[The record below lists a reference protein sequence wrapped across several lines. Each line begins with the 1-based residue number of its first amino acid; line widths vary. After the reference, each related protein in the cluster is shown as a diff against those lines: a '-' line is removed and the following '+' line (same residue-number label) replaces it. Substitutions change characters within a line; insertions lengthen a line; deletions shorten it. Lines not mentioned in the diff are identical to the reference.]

1 MVAAMLVRSA
11 LSWVPRGPRRDARRL
26 TGPALGRR
34 APALLGAALALS
46 LGCSGAAPAPVARQA
61 PVVKTPPAQP
71 KAPEGPPLLPAR
83 VIAELD
89 DEDATPYFAR
99 RGDEALLLHAAG
111 GRFRTR
117 ILGADGAPR
126 GDTVDAGPV
135 AADVPV
141 AALRATPQGYIA
153 AWIEQIEG
161 SRAVRVLALDPA
173 GKPSAPA
180 SLVAQ
185 TAEEISWL
193 DVLPN
198 AQGALVLWEMP
209 REAQGDA
216 ARAGV
221 AHPGVDRVDVVMTV
235 VAQGKGAAIKPTA
248 PASVAREVLGWHA
261 VATERGAAVALVLP
275 PAAPRGRGEGKP
287 ARKAEAEDAAEDGK
301 LGSVALLEIDAA
313 GKVSAPVVVSPEP
326 TAQIDLEIASLGGRY
341 LLTWTDER
349 DIDGAVYLAA
359 VEPGGKVVVAP
370 RQATPPSGEQALVS
384 LVAPS
389 QGGGG
394 RALLA
399 WEDLLR
405 ARGGEVGGA
414 GARGPGRLIHLAS
427 VGPDGTLGAERAGLV
442 FSASGPPDIAAD
454 GDGFAAVTLAPAT
467 LKMARDG
474 AAAPPVW
481 PTFVRFGPD
490 LSVRAA
496 EPVRAAPFAATDG
509 VPYLVRGLTCH
520 AGACATLASAAPGP
534 QPGGAAGAAG
544 ARAPLALVSLPV
556 RESAWRAPAFREDK
570 DPPPRAT
577 AVRALAEGDSIAE
590 VAAVELDGG
599 AALSAW
605 VTYFVEGASDAAP
618 RGQEVSAT
626 LAVRAVSPGGLGK
639 LSVLSQKASS
649 LGGVAIAAA
658 PPLPADA
665 KGKGA
670 TQGESVIAWVARERG
685 ETQVYLT
692 KVDATGAK
700 VAQKKLTTAPRKKQG
715 GAASEASDVAIAYD
729 GAGGFIVAWIDTR
742 DGNAEVYAARVDRA
756 LNRTAPDRRITNA
769 PLDAAEVQ
777 IAVRGQEVWLVWSD
791 ARTAGGAAAGGVAAG
806 GAAAGGA
813 AAGGAAAGG
822 AAAQAGAAPG
832 GGAAAGGAA
841 GQGDEPGGDIFL
853 ARLDAK
859 TLQRIGDE
867 SRLHASSEHSRS
879 PVLAPL
885 EGGLFVGWIDEPADE
900 SGGGAGAGGR
910 ARLVRV
916 DGNGA
921 VQGPPV
927 VVSGPD
933 GAAVSSLALACD
945 KICRGVLAS
954 APGDSVEL
962 NAFTL
967 APGDVSAP
975 SLKPLAWLTGG
986 ASQDVSPAFAGRS
999 GASLFFADDAV
1010 SGSGRVR
1017 WMTIAWP

>member
-1 MVAAMLVRSA
+1 MLVRSA
-11 LSWVPRGPRRDARRL
+11 LPWVQRGSRRDARRP

-46 LGCSGAAPAPVARQA
+46 LGCSGAAPAPVAR
-61 PVVKTPPAQP
+61 PPRVVKTPPAQP

-89 DEDATPYFAR
+89 DEDTTSYFAR
-99 RGDEALLLHAAG
+99 RGDEALLLYAAG
-111 GRFRTR
+111 GRWRTR
-117 ILGADGAPR
+117 ALGADGAPR
-126 GDTVDAGPV
+126 GDAVDAGPV

-153 AWIEQIEG
+153 AWIEQIDG

-216 ARAGV
+216 ARADV
-221 AHPGVDRVDVVMTV
+221 ARVDVVMTV

-287 ARKAEAEDAAEDGK
+287 ARKAAAEDAAEDAK
-301 LGSVALLEIDAA
+301 LGPVALVEIDAA
-313 GKVSAPVVVSPEP
+313 GKVSSPVVVSPEP
-326 TAQIDLEIASLGGRY
+326 TAQIDVEIAFVGGRY

-349 DIDGAVYLAA
+349 DIDSAVYLAA

-405 ARGGEVGGA
+405 ARGGDVGGA

-427 VGPDGTLGAERAGLV
+427 VGPDGTLGAERAALV
-442 FSASGPPDIAAD
+442 FSASGPPDLAAD

-534 QPGGAAGAAG
+534 QPGGAAGA
-544 ARAPLALVSLPV
+544 RAALALVSLPV

-577 AVRALAEGDSIAE
+577 AVRALAEGDPIAK

-618 RGQEVSAT
+618 RGQDVSAT
-626 LAVRAVSPGGLGK
+626 LAVRAASPGGLGK
-639 LSVLSQKASS
+639 LNVLSQKASS

-670 TQGESVIAWVARERG
+670 VQGESVIAWVARERG

-777 IAVRGQEVWLVWSD
+777 IAVRGQEAWLVWSD
-791 ARTAGGAAAGGVAAG
+791 ARPGGGAVPGGAAAGGGAAVGGRAAGQGGGAGAAAGGGAAGQG
-806 GAAAGGA
+806 GAAAGG
-813 AAGGAAAGG
+813 GAAAV
-822 AAAQAGAAPG
+822 
-832 GGAAAGGAA
+832 GAA

-900 SGGGAGAGGR
+900 SGGGAAAGGR
-910 ARLVRV
+910 ARLVRL
-916 DGNGA
+916 DGSGA

-945 KICRGVLAS
+945 KVCRGVLAS

>member
-1 MVAAMLVRSA
+1 MLVRSA
-11 LSWVPRGPRRDARRL
+11 LPSVPRGPRRDARRL

-46 LGCSGAAPAPVARQA
+46 LGCSAAPQAPVARPA
-61 PVVKTPPAQP
+61 RVVKTPPAQP

-99 RGDEALLLHAAG
+99 RGDEALLLYAAG
-111 GRFRTR
+111 GRLRTR
-117 ILGADGAPR
+117 LLGADGAPR
-126 GDTVDAGPV
+126 GDAVDAGPV

-141 AALRATPQGYIA
+141 AALRATPQGYLA
-153 AWIEQIEG
+153 AWIEQIDG

-209 REAQGDA
+209 REPQGDA

-248 PASVAREVLGWHA
+248 PASVARQVLGWHA

-287 ARKAEAEDAAEDGK
+287 ARTAEAEDAEEDGK

-405 ARGGEVGGA
+405 TRDGEAG

-427 VGPDGTLGAERAGLV
+427 VGPDGTLGAERAALV
-442 FSASGPPDIAAD
+442 FSASGPPDIVAD

-544 ARAPLALVSLPV
+544 AAGARAPLALVSLPV

-577 AVRALAEGDSIAE
+577 AVRALAEGDPIAK

-626 LAVRAVSPGGLGK
+626 LAARAVSPGGLGK

-670 TQGESVIAWVARERG
+670 AQGESVIAWVARERG

-715 GAASEASDVAIAYD
+715 RVVSEASDVAIAYD

-791 ARTAGGAAAGGVAAG
+791 ARTGG

-813 AAGGAAAGG
+813 AAGSGAAGQGG
-822 AAAQAGAAPG
+822 AGVS

-900 SGGGAGAGGR
+900 AGGNATAGGR

-921 VQGPPV
+921 VQGSPV

-962 NAFTL
+962 SAFTL

-975 SLKPLAWLTGG
+975 SLKPLVWLTGG

-999 GASLFFADDAV
+999 GTSLFFADDAV